1 MAFLLVTE
9 YLFISLLQTS
19 SLHVLL
25 QAAACRRMMG
35 NLNEAAE
42 VYEHGLLFL
51 RVPPETVA
59 YDSFDTVIKAD
70 PTHNDAK
77 MKLAEIYEIMNEPR
91 KALDLV
97 MQGLSAH
104 RVEYT
109 LSHILSSC
117 SAGFSSPTQ
126 SRRFRTKRRA

>member
-1 MAFLLVTE
+1 MAFLLVAE

-97 MQGLSAH
+97 QQGLASMH
-104 RVEYT
+104 T
-109 LSHILSSC
+109 LIFTSHHLSC
-117 SAGFSSPTQ
+117 SARLSTTTQ
-126 SRRFRTKRRA
+126 AWHIRARHRA

>member
-1 MAFLLVTE
+1 MAFLLVAE

-97 MQGLSAH
+97 QQGSAFM
-104 RVEYT
+104 
-109 LSHILSSC
+109 HISIFTSRHLSS
-117 SAGFSSPTQ
+117 SARLSTTTQ
-126 SRRFRTKRRA
+126 TWHIRARHRA